1 MRLSIQETSLGP
13 QTFQDTWRLPKQ
25 AGLEG
30 LNLCYSDKADI
41 GALGNLDYPVQS
53 EDMARR
59 HEVAVSGMHLGY
71 LSQAPFLTGEP
82 DTCEEGKR
90 IVRRALEVAGRIGA
104 PVVIVPLDGAN
115 GIRTPQSQ
123 EAAAACLQELAEDA
137 GEAGVAIAV
146 EGPMSYEQVRDL
158 LTSIDSRQVK
168 LCYDTGEAAA
178 ARHDSIG
185 MIRNLGADRIAQVHF
200 KDVNLSV
207 QPPDFWVRLGRGDV
221 RFDAVMFALR
231 SVMYDGWI
239 VLETPPGDKDGQ
251 MVALHAEDARGILAR
266 GQDAESQEG
275 RAVGHAAS

>member
-41 GALGNLDYPVQS
+41 GALGNLDYPVQI

-71 LSQAPFLTGEP
+71 LSQIPFLVGEP
-82 DTCEEGKR
+82 ANREKGTQ

-104 PVVIVPLDGAN
+104 PVVVVPLDGPN
-115 GIRTPQSQ
+115 SIKRPEHY
-123 EAAAACLQELAEDA
+123 EAAIAWLRGLAFDA
-137 GEAGVAIAV
+137 REAGVVIAI
-146 EGPMSYEQVRDL
+146 EGSTDWKQVRDL
-158 LTSIDSRQVK
+158 LSSLDVPQIK
-168 LCYDTGEAAA
+168 FCYDTGDAAT
-178 ARHDSIG
+178 ARHDSIR

-207 QPPDFWVRLGRGDV
+207 QPPDFSVRLGRGDV
-221 RFDAVMFALR
+221 RFDAIMFALR
-231 SVMYDGWI
+231 SVMYDGWV

-251 MVALHAEDARGILAR
+251 IVALHAEDARGILAR
-266 GQDAESQEG
+266 SQDKESQEG
-275 RAVGHAAS
+275 SAVEHAAS